1 MFLSDLLSQ
10 MSVIFG
16 KPGEVPCRSW
26 KELLEGNCRTH
37 SSRGA
42 NNGEKGEEGWEEAAH
57 HCGDPGTEAWQAYW
71 PIKDASYTSQP

>member
-1 MFLSDLLSQ
+1 MLLGIWAMASLCPLSLLHWWCSWSEGMFLSDLLSQ

-42 NNGEKGEEGWEEAAH
+42 NNGEKGEEG
-57 HCGDPGTEAWQAYW
+57 
-71 PIKDASYTSQP
+71 